1 VASPSPVADSGTG
14 PTGIKNFIQQH
25 LESLFAILILSSLA
39 FYLLRQNLRLKA
51 AERRQQAVTP
61 PQTTDRQEDARTSDA
76 QNGRPVSGREAA
88 RFQTDGPDER
98 FRPGGH
104 YSRPEIISYPLDEV
118 RRLLENNDYKGFYR
132 ELNRAVWKAVSE
144 KLNLPASEL
153 NKHNIAKQL
162 QARGWD
168 VDTTRSLENLLNECE
183 INLYTPAYDPYN
195 MQQLLRQAE
204 TLFRILIPNSSY

>member
-1 VASPSPVADSGTG
+1 
-14 PTGIKNFIQQH
+14 
-25 LESLFAILILSSLA
+25 
-39 FYLLRQNLRLKA
+39 
-51 AERRQQAVTP
+51 
-61 PQTTDRQEDARTSDA
+61 
-76 QNGRPVSGREAA
+76 
-88 RFQTDGPDER
+88 
-98 FRPGGH
+98 
-104 YSRPEIISYPLDEV
+104 
-118 RRLLENNDYKGFYR
+118 LLENNDYKGFYR